1 MTANPT
7 KTHVQ
12 NNLCTRTNFK
22 CTKLLLKIAKNLL
35 PEKCKENRSTKE
47 LWFKSQICL
56 DCEPYGK
63 NQHKKKQSS
72 VPKQSSLGN

>member
-22 CTKLLLKIAKNLL
+22 CTKLLLKIVKNLL

-47 LWFKSQICL
+47 L
-56 DCEPYGK
+56 
-63 NQHKKKQSS
+63 
-72 VPKQSSLGN
+72 